1 MLKNY
6 NELSNE
12 EKEALINICKED
24 PANFVEAVLDIKIP
38 DHKKIY
44 IREVF
49 RSFIRPD
56 KKDFRTQ
63 YFGEPVSVRCKICNG
78 TGMIPIGPGIR
89 GITKCPAC
97 NGRKG

>member
-24 PANFVEAVLDIKIP
+24 PANFVEAVLDIEIP

-49 RSFIRPD
+49 RSFIYPD
-56 KKDFRTQ
+56 KKDFSHQ
-63 YFGEPVSVRCKICNG
+63 YFGEPIRCKMCNG

-97 NGRKG
+97 NIRKE